1 MIHCILLSIFGY
13 MASDCFILASWGHIN
28 GFPLSDNS
36 YILSAFYAKIVSFHP
51 VQLEVIFSLSSVLK
65 DLENPSLHHTAGPNP
80 SLHHTAG

>member
-51 VQLEVIFSLSSVLK
+51 VQLEVIFSLFSFEGFGKSFIASHCWLT
-65 DLENPSLHHTAGPNP
+65 S
-80 SLHHTAG
+80 